1 MTQNK
6 TTEALRLAE
15 EARTPLKDLLR
26 AVPKNGS
33 DLYEE
38 DKFCHHNI
46 PYGRLIHEA
55 LAEIERLEALAEPQ
69 ITTPDVC
76 GEVCAR
82 AKLCYGC
89 GKALDEA
96 NAKHEALCE
105 DEGCPHHGTPH
116 ICFSDPSVLD
126 KPFACETGEC
136 PDKSLCAGACEC
148 LYKAE
153 PVQEPVYAFRRRGL
167 DDFCTCTKE
176 RYDELVDK
184 PNLFEV
190 TTFYAAQVSAKREW
204 VDLTDDEATKAYMSD
219 EAGLGVTRLHAVIA
233 AFKEKNK

>member
-1 MTQNK
+1 MTDK
-6 TTEALRLAE
+6 TTEALKLAE
-15 EARTPLKDLLR
+15 EALDEAMTYTSCESWSPSMTKDC
-26 AVPKNGS
+26 AK
-33 DLYEE
+33 
-38 DKFCHHNI
+38 
-46 PYGRLIHEA
+46 A
-55 LAEIERLEALAEPQ
+55 LAAIREVLAKPE

-96 NAKHEALCE
+96 NAKHEPLCE

-153 PVQEPVYAFRRRGL
+153 PVKQEPVMDYEHICALRESEQIKAGDSYFFARPENDTPTSRKMFFQGFERGFHKGL
-167 DDFCTCTKE
+167 K
-176 RYDELVDK
+176 
-184 PNLFEV
+184 
-190 TTFYAAQVSAKREW
+190 YAAQVSAKREW
-204 VDLTDDEATKAYMSD
+204 VDLTDDEIWDCDVNTANA
-219 EAGLGVTRLHAVIA
+219 RRVIA

>member
-1 MTQNK
+1 MNK
-6 TTEALRLAE
+6 TTEALKLAE
-15 EARTPLKDLLR
+15 NTLRDIIRVYEFEGGTPVTTLAAIR
-26 AVPKNGS
+26 
-33 DLYEE
+33 
-38 DKFCHHNI
+38 
-46 PYGRLIHEA
+46 EA
-55 LAEIERLEALAEPQ
+55 LAEQE

-96 NAKHEALCE
+96 NAKHEPLCE
-105 DEGCPHHGTPH
+105 DEGCPHPGTPH

-153 PVQEPVYAFRRRGL
+153 PVKQEPVGFVTQKLIPGFGWRKDVVFVQQVEVGA
-167 DDFCTCTKE
+167 
-176 RYDELVDK
+176 EL
-184 PNLFEV
+184 
-190 TTFYAAQVSAKREW
+190 YAAPVSAKREW
-204 VDLTDDEATKAYMSD
+204 VELTDDEIYPLYNEPISD
-219 EAGLGVTRLHAVIA
+219 REAIEFARAVIT